1 MPLGEDHYEPVV
13 VQKEATTKPKNTETS
28 TVVGGKAP
36 SGYVDTFVRE
46 VPKAAQQA
54 ASAVGNALKSA
65 INPIHYKDNGEVDF
79 DATALHSAA
88 ELAAAYAASLGI
100 KKAVVGN
107 PLAEQTAAT
116 LKVAKMEANTAA
128 AQRAHELELA
138 KLKAAGVVQTA
149 PTAATPTTTTP
160 TVTAPAPTPTPTLAQ
175 INAATAAPTTVA
187 PPAGTPPVATPPA
200 AIAPIVPV
208 AAPEVP
214 TVPLTTEVGKAPK
227 EMPMV
232 EQAAGNPEKNALAEG
247 RKQESGSIS
256 DGMRNTYNKN
266 TKANPNGPN
275 PLGPKAY
282 NWIAGQEG
290 PKAPEVWK
298 NLVGNKNISYDEL
311 QKNVLPLYE
320 AYLGSYGEPDPFASV
335 AKRGTYR
342 TPARIPENI
351 KGNASLGGMGS
362 LAVMAAALG
371 LGGSEKGQAAMA
383 KAAKAIKD
391 IGFSPDILTNKAEEM
406 GRLGTGYVTAGNP
419 VYRKELEQKLQSTN
433 DPQYKKVLQEELDKI
448 SSSSNS
454 PYRSVPP
461 PR

>member
-1 MPLGEDHYEPVV
+1 MTYPSISIDKVDQEIHRFEQTPMAQPI
-13 VQKEATTKPKNTETS
+13 VQQQQ
-28 TVVGGKAP
+28 
-36 SGYVDTFVRE
+36 
-46 VPKAAQQA
+46 QQA
-54 ASAVGNALKSA
+54 AVTGTTSPVVPPQRQVTPSAQTASSPQAPEPNMAGMVSNVTSNFADMQKQMPEPQLPINDGLKILGGLGLLAAGGLGLNKLLSEKEPASVKPGSIESRKIGSGPQMNVNTGEPRMVGDLFPADVSTKSA
-65 INPIHYKDNGEVDF
+65 GPTPKNPTVDLNTKINNKP
-79 DATALHSAA
+79 
-88 ELAAAYAASLGI
+88 
-100 KKAVVGN
+100 GN
-107 PLAEQTAAT
+107 FNLVEESEQ
-116 LKVAKMEANTAA
+116 N
-128 AQRAHELELA
+128 
-138 KLKAAGVVQTA
+138 KLKNETA
-149 PTAATPTTTTP
+149 
-160 TVTAPAPTPTPTLAQ
+160 
-175 INAATAAPTTVA
+175 NA
-187 PPAGTPPVATPPA
+187 
-200 AIAPIVPV
+200 
-208 AAPEVP
+208 
-214 TVPLTTEVGKAPK
+214 
-227 EMPMV
+227 
-232 EQAAGNPEKNALAEG
+232 

-351 KGNASLGGMGS
+351 KGNASIKGMGS

-371 LGGSEKGQAAMA
+371 LGGSEKGQEAMA